1 MHQLAENRNKI
12 RRAHDMCNHHK
23 HEYVLNAAHLHQ
35 IILKIKLLP
44 DKANS
49 SVCLCLKPRPQP
61 PTTAQKHFS
70 KPQASSRLRTALG
83 KRSARCP
90 PQPQQPQQCKAWIW
104 GHWSTWQA
112 DRGLLACF
120 SLLSLEKN
128 VVNAVSLMQV
138 IPTCSQQNL

>member
-12 RRAHDMCNHHK
+12 RRAHDTCNHHK
-23 HEYVLNAAHLHQ
+23 HVYVLNAAHLHQ

-49 SVCLCLKPRPQP
+49 SVCLCLKPRLQP
-61 PTTAQKHFS
+61 PTTARRHFS

-90 PQPQQPQQCKAWIW
+90 SS
-104 GHWSTWQA
+104 HSSLSTAKPRFGGTGGLGRQTG
-112 DRGLLACF
+112 GLLASF

-138 IPTCSQQNL
+138 IPTCSQQNH

>member
-23 HEYVLNAAHLHQ
+23 HVYVLNAAHLHQ

-44 DKANS
+44 EKANS
-49 SVCLCLKPRPQP
+49 SVCLCLKPRLHLKPT
-61 PTTAQKHFS
+61 TTAQKHFS

-83 KRSARCP
+83 KSSAQCP

-112 DRGLLACF
+112 DRGFARFLF
-120 SLLSLEKN
+120 PFKSREK
-128 VVNAVSLMQV
+128 
-138 IPTCSQQNL
+138 CSQCGVPNASYPYL